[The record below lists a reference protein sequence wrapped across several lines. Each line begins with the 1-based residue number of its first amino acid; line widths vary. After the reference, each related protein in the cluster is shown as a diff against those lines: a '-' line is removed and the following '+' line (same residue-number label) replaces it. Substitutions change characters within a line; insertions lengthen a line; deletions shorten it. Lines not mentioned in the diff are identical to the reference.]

1 MTQARWM
8 DRRRRFRELH
18 RDGLFVMP
26 YPWDIGSARLL
37 ASAIAGDEL
46 DAVLTAGSSHPPRR
60 VE

>member
-1 MTQARWM
+1 M

-26 YPWDIGSARLL
+26 NPWDIGSARLL
-37 ASAIAGDEL
+37 GSAIAGDEL